1 MVVLFT
7 FKIKDE
13 HERQLRDE
21 FPDTDFQFAGKLD
34 VGLIAEAEIIVTYGE
49 DLSENEIE
57 QAKKLKWVMVASA
70 GLEKMPLQKLEERQI
85 LVTNVRGI
93 HKTPMAESVLAHILS
108 LKRSLPKIYEFQRQ
122 GEWSKKL
129 GSSELK
135 GSTAVILGPGA
146 IGSEIGRLLQAF
158 GVFTIGCNRSGRLSE
173 HMNEMI
179 SFEKLIARLPDA
191 DIIISVL
198 PSTPETRG
206 LLTEEHFDAMK
217 DEAIFMNFG
226 RGDVVDEQ
234 VLIDALKNEKIGHA
248 VLDVFEKEPLTSEHP
263 FYRMANV
270 TVSPHVSSHS
280 SEYIPR
286 SLRVFTYNLRKW
298 LNGEDDVQ
306 NKIDLK
312 RGY

>member
-1 MVVLFT
+1 MDALFT
-7 FKIKDE
+7 FKLKE
-13 HERQLRDE
+13 ENEQQLREE
-21 FPDTDFQFAGKLD
+21 FPEVTFHFSGTLD
-34 VGLIAEAEIIVTYGE
+34 RSLLPTCDILITYGE
-49 DLSENEIE
+49 DLDEDSINA
-57 QAKKLKWVMVASA
+57 AKELKWVMVASA
-70 GLEKMPLQKLEERQI
+70 GLEKMPLSQLDERGI

-93 HKTPMAESVLAHILS
+93 HKTPMAESVLAHLLA
-108 LKRSLPKIYEFQRQ
+108 LKRSLPKIYDYQRKR
-122 GEWSKKL
+122 EWNKRL

-135 GSTAVILGPGA
+135 GSTAMIIGPGA

-158 GVFTIGCNRSGRLSE
+158 GVFTIGCNRSGRIAD

-179 SFEKLIARLPDA
+179 TFDQLQERLPDA
-191 DIIISVL
+191 DIVISLL

-206 LLTEEHFDAMK
+206 LLKAEHFKAMK
-217 DEAIFMNFG
+217 KDAIFMNFG
-226 RGDVVDEQ
+226 RGDVVQET
-234 VLIDALKNEKIGHA
+234 VLHTALNEGQIGHA
-248 VLDVFEKEPLTSEHP
+248 VLDVFETEPLPSDHP
-263 FYRMANV
+263 FFQMENV

-286 SLRVFTYNLRKW
+286 SLEIFTYNLRKW

>member
-7 FKIKDE
+7 FKVKEE
-13 HERQLRDE
+13 HERQLRQE
-21 FPDTDFQFAGKLD
+21 FPDTAFHFAGKLD
-34 VGLIAEAEIIVTYGE
+34 LDLLPEAEIVVTYGE
-49 DLSENEIE
+49 DLNENVIE
-57 QAKKLKWVMVASA
+57 QAKNLKWIMVASA
-70 GLEKMPLQKLEERQI
+70 GLEKMPLRKLEERQI

-93 HKTPMAESVLAHILS
+93 HKTPMAESVLAHLLS
-108 LKRSLPKIYEFQRQ
+108 LKRSLPKIYELQKQ
-122 GEWSKKL
+122 GEWSKRL

-135 GSTAVILGPGA
+135 GSTAIILGPGA

-179 SFEKLIARLPDA
+179 SFDKLLNRLPDS

-206 LLTEEHFDAMK
+206 LLTTEHFDAMK
-217 DEAIFMNFG
+217 KESIFMNFG

-234 VLIDALKNEKIGHA
+234 VLIDALNKEKIGHA
-248 VLDVFEKEPLTSEHP
+248 VLDVFEKEPLTPNHP

-298 LNGEDDVQ
+298 LNGEEDVQ